1 MLIIQYKKNC
11 TNGNQTKEKAAVQNK
26 KVTLQKKKAPV
37 RKKVAVKKK
46 VKPVLKKKPNKQ
58 VKKIVI
64 DKERTYKIDAIK
76 SHKMGK
82 IHSDKVTTL
91 LILWDGSKQ
100 TTWESLKTI
109 NATASG
115 LVKDYLK
122 SESLSACN

>member
-1 MLIIQYKKNC
+1 M
-11 TNGNQTKEKAAVQNK
+11 A
-26 KVTLQKKKAPV
+26 LQKKKAPV

-64 DKERTYKIDAIK
+64 DKERTYKIDSIR

-91 LILWDGSKQ
+91 LILWEGEDKQ
-100 TTWESLKTI
+100 TTWEPLKTI
-109 NATASG
+109 NETASG

-122 SESLSACN
+122 RKNLSA